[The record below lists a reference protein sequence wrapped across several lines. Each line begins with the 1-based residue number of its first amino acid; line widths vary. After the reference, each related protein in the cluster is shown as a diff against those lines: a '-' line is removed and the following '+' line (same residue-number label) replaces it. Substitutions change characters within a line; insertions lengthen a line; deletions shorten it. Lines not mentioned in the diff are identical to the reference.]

1 MHYRDSF
8 NFNRKRIMDD
18 KVENDRLGKDLF
30 ALRHIGPNEDELEE
44 MLKLIGA
51 DSLGSLIEETV
62 PSAIRLNK
70 PLNLPE
76 AVSEY
81 RFLEDLSKI
90 ASRNKVFKSYIGL
103 GDYDCIT
110 PSGIRRDRES
120 TRLNSRHSQT

>member
-103 GDYDCIT
+103 GYYDCI
-110 PSGIRRDRES
+110 P
-120 TRLNSRHSQT
+120 